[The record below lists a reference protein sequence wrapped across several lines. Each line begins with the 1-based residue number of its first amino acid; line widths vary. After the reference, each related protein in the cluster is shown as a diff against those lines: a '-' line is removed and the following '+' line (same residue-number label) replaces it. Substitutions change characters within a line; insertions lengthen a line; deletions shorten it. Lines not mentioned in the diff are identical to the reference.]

1 MAKENSTNI
10 NQMIRASEVRL
21 IGVDGEQLG
30 IMPVEDALDRAM
42 SIGLDLVEV
51 APGAKPPV
59 CRIMDYGKYRY
70 EQSKKIQEAKKK
82 QVHVQI
88 KEIKLRPRTDT
99 HDMEVKKRH
108 IREFLKEGNKVKLTV
123 RFRGREIVHRHLG
136 LAILSKIT
144 EELSDVAVS
153 EGAPSVEGPT
163 LHIILAPKR
172 D

>member
-123 RFRGREIVHRHLG
+123 RFRGREIVYRHLG

>member
-1 MAKENSTNI
+1 
-10 NQMIRASEVRL
+10 MIRASEVRL

>member
-108 IREFLKEGNKVKLTV
+108 IREFLKEGNKVKLSV